1 MMLCSEWWA
10 FEIIAVM
17 AGIIGVQ
24 ALAANTIYVQ
34 IFATI
39 FMIPLGIQEATCCII
54 GNCIGAN
61 NVPLAKRF
69 FKLISTCALIIIL
82 LVSMTVLLTRTQI
95 IEIFTADEDL
105 IKMT

>member
-1 MMLCSEWWA
+1 MICSEWWS
-10 FEIIAVM
+10 FEIVAVLS
-17 AGIIGVQ
+17 GIIGVQ
-24 ALAANTIYVQ
+24 ALAANTIFIQVL
-34 IFATI
+34 ATI
-39 FMIPLGIQEATCCII
+39 FMVPLGIQEATCCII